1 MFSATQKT
9 TTEAIKGSIV
19 KTTFVEL
26 KKTSKC
32 ETSKWMFN
40 KRQATNCYL

>member
-1 MFSATQKT
+1 MLSATQKT

-26 KKTSKC
+26 KKNIQMRDKQV
-32 ETSKWMFN
+32 N
-40 KRQATNCYL
+40 V